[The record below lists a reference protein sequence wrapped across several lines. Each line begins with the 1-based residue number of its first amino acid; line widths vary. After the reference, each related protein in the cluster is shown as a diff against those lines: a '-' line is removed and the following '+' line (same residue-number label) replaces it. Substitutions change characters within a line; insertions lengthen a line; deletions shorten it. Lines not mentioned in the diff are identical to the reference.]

1 MENEKLD
8 FYKALTDIARRFTV
22 VDSEKHPKLMTF
34 NHNHYYVV
42 CNEDMFEEYEDF
54 VAQNAETLKEIF
66 PKQFKCFKL
75 EEMLVAKLILI
86 AMHCKENYVIL
97 CGTKF
102 VVIEDKLYAIKML
115 SCNKP
120 EEGPGFVLM
129 KCDLIEDDR
138 ALGSFMF
145 NNQNVNFLLKKLGG
159 IRGNEFDVLKADGR
173 GKAGLIKFSIELF
186 GMVDPIASDAYVKN
200 NPCVSDDNVYVEA
213 GNYKLPNFDTID
225 SVKMWIGDEKNEN
238 NCPFINL
245 TSIVL
250 ESNHLKLRKWLSKLC
265 KPHIFL
271 SYAVVKKSNKA
282 VCEF

>member
-8 FYKALTDIARRFTV
+8 FHKALADIAHVSTMI
-22 VDSEKHPKLMTF
+22 DSVKHPKLMAF
-34 NHNHYYVV
+34 DHNQYHVV

-54 VAQNAETLKEIF
+54 VATNSETLKEIF

-75 EEMLVAKLILI
+75 DEMLTVKLMLI
-86 AMHCKENYVIL
+86 AMHCKENYEISCCTRFAVI
-97 CGTKF
+97 G
-102 VVIEDKLYAIKML
+102 DKLYAIKML
-115 SCNKP
+115 SCIKT
-120 EEGPGFVLM
+120 EEGLGFILM

-138 ALGSFMF
+138 TLGSFMF

-159 IRGNEFDVLKADGR
+159 ICGPRFNVVKANGW

-186 GMVDPIASDAYVKN
+186 GMLDPIASDAYVKN
-200 NPCVSDDNVYVEA
+200 NPGVSDDNVYVEA
-213 GNYKLPNFDTID
+213 GSYRLPNFDTID
-225 SVKMWIGDEKNEN
+225 SVKAWIGDEKNEN
-238 NCPFINL
+238 NCPFINIA
-245 TSIVL
+245 SIVL

-265 KPHIFL
+265 KTHYRF

>member
-8 FYKALTDIARRFTV
+8 FYKALADIARRFTTI
-22 VDSEKHPKLMTF
+22 DSEKHPKLMAF
-34 NHNHYYVV
+34 DHNHYYVV

-54 VAQNAETLKEIF
+54 VATNTKTLKEIF

-75 EEMLVAKLILI
+75 EEMLVVKLSRI

-97 CGTKF
+97 YGTKF
-102 VVIEDKLYAIKML
+102 AVIEDKLYVIKMM
-115 SCNKP
+115 SCKKP
-120 EEGPGFVLM
+120 EEGLGFVLM

-159 IRGNEFDVLKADGR
+159 IRGNEFSVLKANGW

-200 NPCVSDDNVYVEA
+200 IPGVSDDNVYVEA
-213 GNYKLPNFDTID
+213 GSYRLPIFDTID
-225 SVKMWIGDEKNEN
+225 SVKAWIGDEKNEN
-238 NCPFINL
+238 NCPFINIA
-245 TSIVL
+245 SIVL
-250 ESNHLKLRKWLSKLC
+250 ESNHLKLRKWLSKLW
-265 KPHIFL
+265 KTPYRF

>member
-8 FYKALTDIARRFTV
+8 FYKALADIARRFTTI
-22 VDSEKHPKLMTF
+22 DSEKHPKLMAF
-34 NHNHYYVV
+34 DHNHYYVV

-54 VAQNAETLKEIF
+54 VATNTKTLKEIF

-75 EEMLVAKLILI
+75 EDMLTAKLMVISKR
-86 AMHCKENYVIL
+86 CKENYVIL

-102 VVIEDKLYAIKML
+102 AIIEDKLYVIKMM
-115 SCNKP
+115 SCKKP
-120 EEGPGFVLM
+120 EEGLGFVLM
-129 KCDLIEDDR
+129 KCDLIEDDSS
-138 ALGSFMF
+138 LGSFMF
-145 NNQNVNFLLKKLGG
+145 LNKSANYLLNEIGG
-159 IRGNEFDVLKADGR
+159 ICGPRFNVLKVNGW

-186 GMVDPIASDAYVKN
+186 GMVDLIASNAYLKN
-200 NPCVSDDNVYVEA
+200 DPGVSDDNVYVDA
-213 GNYKLPNFDTID
+213 GSYKLPNFDTID

-245 TSIVL
+245 ASIVL

-265 KPHIFL
+265 KTRFRF
-271 SYAVVKKSNKA
+271 SYAVVKKSNRA

>member
-8 FYKALTDIARRFTV
+8 FYKALADIARRFTTI
-22 VDSEKHPKLMTF
+22 DSVKHPKLMAF
-34 NHNHYYVV
+34 DHNHYYVV

-54 VAQNAETLKEIF
+54 VATNTKTLKEIF

-75 EEMLVAKLILI
+75 EEMLTAKLILI

-97 CGTKF
+97 YGTKF
-102 VVIEDKLYAIKML
+102 AVIGDKLYVIKMM
-115 SCNKP
+115 SCKKP
-120 EEGPGFVLM
+120 EEGLGFVLM

-159 IRGNEFDVLKADGR
+159 ICGHRFNVLKANGW

-186 GMVDPIASDAYVKN
+186 GMLDPIASDAYVKN
-200 NPCVSDDNVYVEA
+200 NPGVSDDNVYVEA
-213 GNYKLPNFDTID
+213 GSYKLPNFDTID

-238 NCPFINL
+238 NCPFINIA
-245 TSIVL
+245 SIVL

-265 KPHIFL
+265 KTRFRF

>member
-1 MENEKLD
+1 MKNEKLD
-8 FYKALTDIARRFTV
+8 FYKALADIARRFTTI
-22 VDSEKHPKLMTF
+22 DSEKHPKLMAF
-34 NHNHYYVV
+34 DHNHYYVV

-54 VAQNAETLKEIF
+54 VATNTKTLKEIF

-75 EEMLVAKLILI
+75 EEMLTAKLILI

-102 VVIEDKLYAIKML
+102 AIIEDKLYVIKMM

-159 IRGNEFDVLKADGR
+159 ICGDRFNVLKANGW

-186 GMVDPIASDAYVKN
+186 GMLDPIASDAYVKN
-200 NPCVSDDNVYVEA
+200 NPGVSDDNVYVEA
-213 GNYKLPNFDTID
+213 GSYKLPNFDTID
-225 SVKMWIGDEKNEN
+225 SVKMWIGTDGSEK
-238 NCPFINL
+238 CPYINICRIKAL
-245 TSIVL
+245 SKHLRIRKWIAERIHQISHSL
-250 ESNHLKLRKWLSKLC
+250 QMYKESNLW
-265 KPHIFL
+265 
-271 SYAVVKKSNKA
+271 
-282 VCEF
+282 

>member
-8 FYKALTDIARRFTV
+8 FYKALADIARRFTTI
-22 VDSEKHPKLMTF
+22 DSEKHPKLMAF
-34 NHNHYYVV
+34 DHNHYYVV

-54 VAQNAETLKEIF
+54 VATNNETLKEIF
-66 PKQFKCFKL
+66 PKQFKCFRL
-75 EEMLVAKLILI
+75 EDMLTAKLMLI
-86 AMHCKENYVIL
+86 SKRCKENYEIT
-97 CGTKF
+97 CGTRF
-102 VVIEDKLYAIKML
+102 AFIEDKLYVIKML
-115 SCNKP
+115 SCIKP

-129 KCDLIEDDR
+129 KCDLIEDDI

-159 IRGNEFDVLKADGR
+159 ICGHRFNVLKANGW

-186 GMVDPIASDAYVKN
+186 GMLDPIASDAYVKN
-200 NPCVSDDNVYVEA
+200 NPGVSDDNVYVEA
-213 GNYKLPNFDTID
+213 GSYKLPNFDTID

-238 NCPFINL
+238 NCPFINIA
-245 TSIVL
+245 SIVL
-250 ESNHLKLRKWLSKLC
+250 ESNHLKLRKWLSKLW
-265 KPHIFL
+265 KTPYRF